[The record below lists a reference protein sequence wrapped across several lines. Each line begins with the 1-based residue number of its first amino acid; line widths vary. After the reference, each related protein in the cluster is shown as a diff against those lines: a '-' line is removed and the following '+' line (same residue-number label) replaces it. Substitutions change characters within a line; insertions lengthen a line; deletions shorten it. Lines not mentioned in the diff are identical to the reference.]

1 MLDSAFFFF
10 FSGLTLGGAVLML
23 TRRNPVLSA
32 VWLIVSLIGV
42 AGLFLL
48 LGAEFL
54 FAAQIILYVGGITLL
69 FLFVIM
75 LVNLESVMRVRQ
87 FRRSWPLVLVLGLAL
102 AAEFVILLER
112 GQSENV
118 HVLIVGQFVRG
129 VLVSAGP
136 FGDAAGNAEQV
147 ADALFTR
154 YLAPFEVASVLLL
167 AAIVGA
173 VWMGQR
179 RPEREETEA
188 GEGER

>member
-32 VWLIVSLIGV
+32 VWLIVSLLGV

-87 FRRSWPLVLVLGLAL
+87 FRRSWPLVLVLGAAL
-102 AAEFVILLER
+102 AAEFIILLER
-112 GQSENV
+112 GQFKAV
-118 HVLIVGQFVRG
+118 ILYTIVSRQG
-129 VLVSAGP
+129 VPMGP
-136 FGDAAGNAEQV
+136 FGQAAGNAEQV
-147 ADALFTR
+147 ADTLFTR

-188 GEGER
+188 AEGER

>member
-1 MLDSAFFFF
+1 MLDDAFFFF

-48 LGAEFL
+48 LDAEFL

-87 FRRSWPLVLVLGLAL
+87 FRRSWPLVLIMGAAL
-102 AAEFVILLER
+102 AAEFIILLER
-112 GQSENV
+112 GQFKGFILYTFVSRQNV
-118 HVLIVGQFVRG
+118 PMG
-129 VLVSAGP
+129 A
-136 FGDAAGNAEQV
+136 FGDQAGNAEQV

-167 AAIVGA
+167 AAIVGS

-179 RPEREETEA
+179 RPEREETDA